1 MDQQQQQQG
10 KQPSPASSGTSL
22 DKLSHPNLYSTSPGQ
37 FPGLPQRSPSNSSLH
52 KSVHSHAHRSSFAE
66 NLRNHHAPPSPR
78 TSRHPSFTQ
87 AAVQDLI
94 NHPPSS
100 RQPNPKFAGRDWRE
114 VQVGELVALNTD
126 EVRWVDLDSSV
137 EEATMA
143 LVKGNAAG
151 NCVLVKDGPQKKA
164 VSTFDYRDL
173 NAYLLAVVGLARP
186 DDEHVAL
193 YDTIATRARERE
205 AIPLRDIQPI
215 CRPEQLLSLPPET
228 FLPGAIEVFG
238 SGVHRMLIMSDE
250 GEVTG
255 VLSQLKLL
263 EFFWNE
269 GINFPTIDRLYPVLL
284 RDLQI
289 GSQRIISINA
299 DAPLAEALMLMSNE
313 GLTSVAVIDN
323 ASNVVGNI
331 SSADVRLLTSA
342 ASLPLLQS
350 SCMHF
355 ITVILSERGMEKGRD
370 SVPVFYVN
378 PYQTLA
384 ATVAKLVATRS
395 HRMWVVESASPSP
408 SAPATPLLGPVG
420 QSTTAWSAGGN
431 AAAMQSTSGQT
442 TAVSG
447 AAAAAGSN
455 NNNNSSSSSSS
466 NTAASPPASATAI
479 NTTTSTQAQ
488 QIQTSAPPSPLPMS
502 SSVFSPTAGAGGSSA
517 SIPAAAL
524 PGAHLSG
531 RLTGVISLT
540 DILNLFARSSGLN
553 PADPGEQ
560 RAMRR
565 RSSSSSV
572 RPSLDGDRERG
583 RGSLDFR
590 R

>member
-1 MDQQQQQQG
+1 MDQQQQQG

-22 DKLSHPNLYSTSPGQ
+22 DKLAHPN
-37 FPGLPQRSPSNSSLH
+37 LPQRSPSSSSLH

-100 RQPNPKFAGRDWRE
+100 RQPNPRFAGRDWRE

-143 LVKGNAAG
+143 LVKGKVAG
-151 NCVLVKDGPQKKA
+151 NCVLVKDGPQNKA

-186 DDEHVAL
+186 EDEHVAL

-238 SGVHRMLIMSDE
+238 SGVHRMLIMSDD

-255 VLSQLKLL
+255 ILSQLKLL

-269 GINFPTIDRLYPVLL
+269 GINFPTIERLYPVLL

-289 GSQRIISINA
+289 GSQQIISINA

-350 SCMHF
+350 TCMHF

-420 QSTTAWSAGGN
+420 QATSAWSAGGS
-431 AAAMQSTSGQT
+431 AAAMQSTTGQT
-442 TAVSG
+442 TVVTGSSS
-447 AAAAAGSN
+447 SN
-455 NNNNSSSSSSS
+455 NNSAAASPSVSASS
-466 NTAASPPASATAI
+466 NTAAQA
-479 NTTTSTQAQ
+479 QAQ
-488 QIQTSAPPSPLPMS
+488 QNQQPSAPPSPLPMS
-502 SSVFSPTAGAGGSSA
+502 SSVFSPTSGAAPGSA

-565 RSSSSSV
+565 RSSSASV
-572 RPSLDGDRERG
+572 RPSLDGERG